1 MRSILLFLIL
11 ILNGCD
17 NWFNP
22 ENAMF
27 DKYHQRVANV
37 LEVPAIPIE
46 LQSTVTIPA
55 KRVLFEPLPR
65 LSIGLL
71 ESYQLRQCGLFNL
84 LAEKNSQLGK
94 VQDAFHDFDY
104 QTALLRVI
112 NRCLSEFPLSDE
124 ERATLTELYSTKW
137 QHLDIHLDNLLL
149 VSDAMQKQLTA
160 SDWLSQ
166 NTTNDIARI
175 NDVYRIFSEMYDL
188 PHRAVSR
195 LPDVEVTQYQE
206 ELEKSRLLGRLYYS
220 MVNTSLWLKATTQLL
235 EQNQSNVLCGPNR
248 DTTQFRYLRNVF
260 QSIYVEEVQPYLAY
274 LDSTYQQL
282 NDGAT
287 LVENRMQLHGHQY
300 GIIEAHRT
308 FRQETLNHVQFWQGL
323 FKRCGVTVGN

>member
-37 LEVPAIPIE
+37 LDVPAIPIE

-195 LPDVEVTQYQE
+195 LPDV
-206 ELEKSRLLGRLYYS
+206 
-220 MVNTSLWLKATTQLL
+220 
-235 EQNQSNVLCGPNR
+235 
-248 DTTQFRYLRNVF
+248 
-260 QSIYVEEVQPYLAY
+260 
-274 LDSTYQQL
+274 
-282 NDGAT
+282 
-287 LVENRMQLHGHQY
+287 
-300 GIIEAHRT
+300 
-308 FRQETLNHVQFWQGL
+308 
-323 FKRCGVTVGN
+323 